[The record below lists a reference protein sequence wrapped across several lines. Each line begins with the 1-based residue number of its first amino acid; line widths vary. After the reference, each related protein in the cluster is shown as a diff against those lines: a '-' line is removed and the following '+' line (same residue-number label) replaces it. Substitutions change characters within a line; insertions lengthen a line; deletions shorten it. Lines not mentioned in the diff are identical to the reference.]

1 MLDPPMATP
10 WDRAAAAYVE
20 EWVPRFVPYHLD
32 LVHDLALRPGQ
43 RVLVV
48 TAGPGAEV
56 LAVARAV
63 GEKGFVRAT
72 DASGTMIDLC
82 KAQAEKAAL
91 EWVHCDVAEANDVT
105 GGPWDAIV
113 CAFGLWQ
120 IEHRAAALAAWQ
132 GALSPRGKVGIVTW
146 GPPEADD
153 PFEVLGRV
161 LTEVEP
167 TFARHNSRA
176 DAARTA
182 MEAMFAD
189 AELSMVRHTIVR
201 HVLGFPSAERFVRAM
216 REGCT
221 WRKTWEELGDVRME
235 RVARAF
241 YDWAGGPDAPLSF
254 APPAALAIAGL
265 PGAELELAGR
275 PSVKA
280 PPSSRSL

>member
-1 MLDPPMATP
+1 
-10 WDRAAAAYVE
+10 
-20 EWVPRFVPYHLD
+20 
-32 LVHDLALRPGQ
+32 
-43 RVLVV
+43 
-48 TAGPGAEV
+48 
-56 LAVARAV
+56 
-63 GEKGFVRAT
+63 
-72 DASGTMIDLC
+72 MIDLC
-82 KAQAEKAAL
+82 KAQADKAAL
-91 EWVHCDVAEANDVT
+91 EWVHCDVAEANDT
-105 GGPWDAIV
+105 QGGPWDAIV

-120 IEHRAAALAAWQ
+120 IERRAEALQAWQ

-176 DAARTA
+176 DAVRAA
-182 MEAMFAD
+182 MEAMFAEAD
-189 AELSMVRHTIVR
+189 LSMVRHTIVR

-241 YDWAGGPDAPLSF
+241 YEWAGGPDVPLSF